1 MDNGEVFVQSLRNRV
16 RAMNI
21 LWERAVSDVTLEQ
34 MNHHEREGV
43 LPMAFSFSHFMRAQD
58 QTVSMIFRREQPLW
72 VSGGWAAKIGVSV
85 DALGREESVEE
96 MEVLRFA
103 DLNAWKDYQAQVIA
117 RTAEVLD
124 RLTVDSALEV
134 VLPQLPP
141 HMHNIFC
148 AIVIGTEAPLRKLDA
163 MECFVYQHGLRHM
176 GEVEHGRA
184 LVGLQGMTS

>member
-1 MDNGEVFVQSLRNRV
+1 MDNGEVFVQSLRNRM

-21 LWERAVSDVTLEQ
+21 LWERAVSDMTLEQ
-34 MNHHEREGV
+34 VNHHEREGV

-58 QTVSMIFRREQPLW
+58 QTVSMIFRREPPLW
-72 VSGGWAAKIGVSV
+72 MSGGWAAKIGVSV

-96 MEVLRFA
+96 MEVLRFG
-103 DLNAWKDYQAQVIA
+103 DLNAWKDFQSQVIV
-117 RTAEVLD
+117 RTTEVLD
-124 RLTVDSALEV
+124 GMTVDGALEV

-141 HMHNIFC
+141 QMHNIFC